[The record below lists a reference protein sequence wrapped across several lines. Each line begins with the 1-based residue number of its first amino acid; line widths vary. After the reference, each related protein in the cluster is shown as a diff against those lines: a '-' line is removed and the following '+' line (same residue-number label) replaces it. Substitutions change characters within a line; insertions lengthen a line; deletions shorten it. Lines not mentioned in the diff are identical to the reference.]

1 MKWYIIRHAEK
12 EKGDYFNPILRHQ
25 DEPISSRG
33 LVESQ
38 KLWDYFSGKT
48 INRVYISQY
57 KRTGQT
63 IEFTARKLGINPI
76 KDARLNEIDNGLLD
90 GMTDK
95 QVEKKFPKV
104 WKDILDR
111 DHDFQ
116 FPGGECGEDARKR
129 INSFMLEKQKD
140 NEDIVVVCHEGL
152 IRLWLC
158 HLLGLPVYQRR
169 DFKVDFC
176 GIMEIEFN
184 PEYGKWKLIRF
195 NQMVD
200 PGG

>member
-63 IEFTARKLGINPI
+63 IEFTARKLGLNPI

-90 GMTDK
+90 GMTDP
-95 QVEKKFPKV
+95 QIEKKYPKV
-104 WKDILDR
+104 WKGFLER

-129 INSFMLEKQKD
+129 IESFLLEKQMD
-140 NEDIVVVCHEGL
+140 NENLIVVCHEGL
-152 IRLWLC
+152 MRLWLC
-158 HLLGLPVYQRR
+158 HLMGLPVYRR
-169 DFKVDFC
+169 WDFKVDFC

-184 PEYGKWKLIRF
+184 PDYEKWKLIRF
-195 NQMVD
+195 NQVVN
-200 PGG
+200 PRG